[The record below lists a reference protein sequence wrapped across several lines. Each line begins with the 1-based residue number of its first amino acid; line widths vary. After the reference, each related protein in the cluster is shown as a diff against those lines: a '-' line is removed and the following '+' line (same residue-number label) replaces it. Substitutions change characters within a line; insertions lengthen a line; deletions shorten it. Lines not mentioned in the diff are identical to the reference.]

1 MTAEDLK
8 EQLDDRRTE
17 AYLRRIR
24 AERPPRADG
33 AALRTLQERHLRS
46 VPFEN
51 LSIHLGEEIRLEPRA
66 LVAKVVDG
74 RRGGFCYELNGA
86 FATLLVA
93 LGFDVTLLQ
102 ARVYDGEGL
111 PGIPYD
117 HLTLRVRDVDGGE
130 WLADVGFG
138 AHSLHPL
145 VYDERGE
152 QADPDGVFR
161 IAEGSSGDLDLFR
174 DGQAQFVLDQRPRAL
189 RDFTA
194 GAWYHRTSPDSH
206 FTRSLVCSL
215 RTEQGRTTLSGSTLT
230 VTENGERRTTELA
243 TDAEVLAAYRDHFG
257 LSLNRLPNDPAKES
271 KESKECEG
279 SNDPEDSAPA

>member
-1 MTAEDLK
+1 MTLDDLK
-8 EQLDDRRTE
+8 QQLDDDRIE
-17 AYLRRIR
+17 DYLRRIG
-24 AERPPRADG
+24 AERPERADG

-51 LSIHLGEEIRLEPRA
+51 LSIHLDEEIRLEPKA
-66 LVAKVVDG
+66 LVAKIVDA

-102 ARVYDGEGL
+102 ARVYDGEGR

-117 HLTLRVRDVDGGE
+117 HLTLRVRDVGGGE

-138 AHSLHPL
+138 AHSLYPL
-145 VYDERGE
+145 AFGERGE
-152 QADPDGVFR
+152 QVDPDGTFR
-161 IAEGSSGDLDLFR
+161 IQEATAGDLDLLG
-174 DGQAQFVLDQRPRAL
+174 DGKPQFVIDLRPRAL
-189 RDFTA
+189 RDFTT

-215 RTEQGRTTLSGSTLT
+215 RTARGRTTLSGRKLT
-230 VTENGERRTTELA
+230 ITEEGDRRTSELA

-257 LSLNRLPNDPAKES
+257 MHLDRLPDDPTAK
-271 KESKECEG
+271 
-279 SNDPEDSAPA
+279 